1 MSKVLKFIVNLV
13 VLLSIVVAAALLV
26 PPLLGVDTVIND
38 NSNIETNLPV
48 GAVAYGKQGDTEG
61 LKKEDKIIYI
71 EGSAQYVY
79 EIQDMDTTAGAYKV
93 KDVYNKNSDVES
105 ITLQDKVS
113 KAVLTIPFIG
123 YAAIALQSKT
133 GLMVVGAV
141 IVLLIILFILSEVL
155 RRGDDED
162 EEEDD
167 EDDEEE
173 DDEEEEPGYWER
185 RRLRKEE
192 KRRQKEAEYE
202 EEDDEDE
209 EEELST
215 KERRRL
221 KKEEKRRRKLE
232 KKGLLEDDDEK
243 EEQEETD
250 ELFVPEDTSSEAVSS
265 ESPQELQGFDEAM
278 KDAMSSI
285 ASGIAQVS
293 EPENVPDATVIMPDA
308 EEIEKAVQEIE
319 ETSMMVEALEE
330 QEVAEEVEA
339 ETEEALETD
348 EEQINEEVLEV
359 DEEQIN
365 EEILEA
371 DEEPISE
378 EAENDVP
385 ENITEDIIIEE
396 TQTEVFAEEEN
407 PVNLNAVPKTPSID
421 ELLAKAAEAGEQPEV
436 KKDEENEV
444 TLLDYSD
451 LL

>member
-48 GAVAYGKQGDTEG
+48 GAVAYGRQVDTEKLNKG
-61 LKKEDKIIYI
+61 DKILYM

-79 EIQDMDTTAGAYKV
+79 EIQDMDTTAGSYKV
-93 KDVYNKNSDVES
+93 KDVYNKNSDAES

-113 KAVLTIPFIG
+113 KAVITIPFIG

-141 IVLLIILFILSEVL
+141 IILLIILFILSEVL
-155 RRGDDED
+155 RRGDDDEEED
-162 EEEDD
+162 EEEY
-167 EDDEEE
+167 EEE
-173 DDEEEEPGYWER
+173 DDDEDEEDEPGYWER
-185 RRLRKEE
+185 RRLKKEE

-202 EEDDEDE
+202 EDDDDDEEE
-209 EEELST
+209 EEELSA

-232 KKGLLEDDDEK
+232 KKGLLEDDEE
-243 EEQEETD
+243 EEQEQED
-250 ELFVPEDTSSEAVSS
+250 ANDVFVPENTFSEPAAS
-265 ESPQELQGFDEAM
+265 EPEQELQGFDEAM

-293 EPENVPDATVIMPDA
+293 EPENVPDATVVMPDA
-308 EEIEKAVQEIE
+308 EELEKAVQEAEGTLETVE
-319 ETSMMVEALEE
+319 EPEV
-330 QEVAEEVEA
+330 QEFAA
-339 ETEEALETD
+339 ETELEPEAEETQAV
-348 EEQINEEVLEV
+348 ENI
-359 DEEQIN
+359 
-365 EEILEA
+365 EA
-371 DEEPISE
+371 DMQEDI
-378 EAENDVP
+378 A
-385 ENITEDIIIEE
+385 EDIIIEE
-396 TQTEVFAEEEN
+396 TPTEETEVQLSEEEA
-407 PVNLNAVPKTPSID
+407 PVNVNAVPKTPSLD
-421 ELLAKAAEAGEQPEV
+421 ELLAKAAAAGEQPEV

>member
-48 GAVAYGKQGDTEG
+48 GAVAYGRQVDTEKLNKG
-61 LKKEDKIIYI
+61 DKILYM

-79 EIQDMDTTAGAYKV
+79 EIQDMDTTAGSYKV
-93 KDVYNKNSDVES
+93 KDVYNKNSDAES

-113 KAVLTIPFIG
+113 KAVITIPFIG

-141 IVLLIILFILSEVL
+141 IILLIILFILSEVL
-155 RRGDDED
+155 RRGDDDEEED
-162 EEEDD
+162 EEEY
-167 EDDEEE
+167 EEE
-173 DDEEEEPGYWER
+173 DDDEDEEDEPGYWER
-185 RRLRKEE
+185 RRLKKEE

-202 EEDDEDE
+202 EDDDDDEEE
-209 EEELST
+209 EEELSA

-232 KKGLLEDDDEK
+232 KKGLLEDDEE
-243 EEQEETD
+243 EEQEQED
-250 ELFVPEDTSSEAVSS
+250 MNDVFVPENTFSEPAAS
-265 ESPQELQGFDEAM
+265 EPEQELQGFDEAM

-293 EPENVPDATVIMPDA
+293 EPENVPDATVVMPDA
-308 EEIEKAVQEIE
+308 EELEKAVQEAEGTLETVE
-319 ETSMMVEALEE
+319 EPEV
-330 QEVAEEVEA
+330 QEFAA
-339 ETEEALETD
+339 ETELEPEAEETQAV
-348 EEQINEEVLEV
+348 ENI
-359 DEEQIN
+359 
-365 EEILEA
+365 EA
-371 DEEPISE
+371 DMQEDI
-378 EAENDVP
+378 A
-385 ENITEDIIIEE
+385 EDIIIEE
-396 TQTEVFAEEEN
+396 TPTEETEVQLSEEEEI
-407 PVNLNAVPKTPSID
+407 PVNVNAVPKTPSLN
-421 ELLAKAAEAGEQPEV
+421 ELLAKAAAAGEEPEV

-444 TLLDYSD
+444 ILLDYSD

>member
-48 GAVAYGKQGDTEG
+48 GAVAYGRQVDTEK
-61 LKKEDKIIYI
+61 LKKEDKILYM

-79 EIQDMDTTAGAYKV
+79 EIQDMDTTAGSYKV
-93 KDVYNKNSDVES
+93 KDVYNKNSDAES

-113 KAVLTIPFIG
+113 KAVITIPFIG

-141 IVLLIILFILSEVL
+141 IILLIILFILSEVL
-155 RRGDDED
+155 RRGDDD
-162 EEEDD
+162 EEED
-167 EDDEEE
+167 EE
-173 DDEEEEPGYWER
+173 DEPGYWER
-185 RRLRKEE
+185 RRLKKEE
-192 KRRQKEAEYE
+192 KCRQREAEYE
-202 EEDDEDE
+202 EDDDDEEE
-209 EEELST
+209 EEELSA

-232 KKGLLEDDDEK
+232 KKGLLEEDDE
-243 EEQEETD
+243 EEQEQED
-250 ELFVPEDTSSEAVSS
+250 MNDVFVPENTFSEPAAS
-265 ESPQELQGFDEAM
+265 EPEQELQGFDEAM

-293 EPENVPDATVIMPDA
+293 EPENVPDATVVMPDA
-308 EEIEKAVQEIE
+308 EELEKAVQEAE
-319 ETSMMVEALEE
+319 GMLET
-330 QEVAEEVEA
+330 AEEPEVQEFAA
-339 ETEEALETD
+339 ETELEPEAEETQAV
-348 EEQINEEVLEV
+348 ENI
-359 DEEQIN
+359 
-365 EEILEA
+365 EA
-371 DEEPISE
+371 DM
-378 EAENDVP
+378 P
-385 ENITEDIIIEE
+385 EDIAEDIIIEE
-396 TQTEVFAEEEN
+396 TPTEETEVQLSEEEEI
-407 PVNLNAVPKTPSID
+407 PVNVNAVPKTPSLN
-421 ELLAKAAEAGEQPEV
+421 ELLAKAAAAGEEPEV

>member
-13 VLLSIVVAAALLV
+13 VLLSIVVAVALLV

-48 GAVAYGKQGDTEG
+48 GAVAYGRQVDTEK
-61 LKKEDKIIYI
+61 LKKEDKILYM

-79 EIQDMDTTAGAYKV
+79 EIQDMDTTAGSYKV
-93 KDVYNKNSDVES
+93 KDVYNKNNDAES

-113 KAVLTIPFIG
+113 KAVITIPFIG

-141 IVLLIILFILSEVL
+141 IILLIILFILSEVL
-155 RRGDDED
+155 RRGDDD
-162 EEEDD
+162 EEED
-167 EDDEEE
+167 EE
-173 DDEEEEPGYWER
+173 
-185 RRLRKEE
+185 
-192 KRRQKEAEYE
+192 EYE

-209 EEELST
+209 EDEEDEPGYWERRRLKKEEKCRQREAEYEEDDDDEEEEEELSA

-232 KKGLLEDDDEK
+232 KKGLLEEDDE
-243 EEQEETD
+243 EEQEQED
-250 ELFVPEDTSSEAVSS
+250 MNDVFVPENTFSEPAAS
-265 ESPQELQGFDEAM
+265 EPEQELQGFDEAM

-293 EPENVPDATVIMPDA
+293 EPENVPDATVVMPDA
-308 EEIEKAVQEIE
+308 EELEKAVQEAE
-319 ETSMMVEALEE
+319 GMLET
-330 QEVAEEVEA
+330 AEEPEVQEFAA
-339 ETEEALETD
+339 ETELEPEAEETQAV
-348 EEQINEEVLEV
+348 ENI
-359 DEEQIN
+359 
-365 EEILEA
+365 EA
-371 DEEPISE
+371 DM
-378 EAENDVP
+378 P
-385 ENITEDIIIEE
+385 EDIAEDIIIEE
-396 TQTEVFAEEEN
+396 TPTEETEVQLSEEEEI
-407 PVNLNAVPKTPSID
+407 PVNVNAVPKTPSLN
-421 ELLAKAAEAGEQPEV
+421 ELLAKAAAAGEEPEV

>member
-48 GAVAYGKQGDTEG
+48 GAVAYGRQVDTEKLNKG
-61 LKKEDKIIYI
+61 DKILYM

-79 EIQDMDTTAGAYKV
+79 EIQDMDTTAGSYKV
-93 KDVYNKNSDVES
+93 KDVYNKNSDAES

-113 KAVLTIPFIG
+113 KAVITIPFIG

-141 IVLLIILFILSEVL
+141 IILLIILFILSEVL
-155 RRGDDED
+155 RRGDDDEEED
-162 EEEDD
+162 EEEY
-167 EDDEEE
+167 EEE
-173 DDEEEEPGYWER
+173 DDDEDEEDEPGYWER
-185 RRLRKEE
+185 RRLKKEE

-202 EEDDEDE
+202 EDDDDDEEE
-209 EEELST
+209 EEELSA

-232 KKGLLEDDDEK
+232 KKGLLEDDEE
-243 EEQEETD
+243 EEQEQEGMND
-250 ELFVPEDTSSEAVSS
+250 VFVPENTFSEPAAS
-265 ESPQELQGFDEAM
+265 EPAASEPEQELQGFDEAM

-293 EPENVPDATVIMPDA
+293 EPENVPDATVVMPDA
-308 EEIEKAVQEIE
+308 EELEKAVQEAEVTLETVE
-319 ETSMMVEALEE
+319 EPEV
-330 QEVAEEVEA
+330 QEFAA
-339 ETEEALETD
+339 ETELEPEAEETQAV
-348 EEQINEEVLEV
+348 ENI
-359 DEEQIN
+359 
-365 EEILEA
+365 EA
-371 DEEPISE
+371 DMQEDI
-378 EAENDVP
+378 A
-385 ENITEDIIIEE
+385 EDIIIEE
-396 TQTEVFAEEEN
+396 TPTEETEVQLSEEEEI
-407 PVNLNAVPKTPSID
+407 PVNVNAVPKTPSLN
-421 ELLAKAAEAGEQPEV
+421 ELLAKAAAAGEEPEV

>member
-48 GAVAYGKQGDTEG
+48 GAVAYGRQVDTEKLNKG
-61 LKKEDKIIYI
+61 DKILYM

-79 EIQDMDTTAGAYKV
+79 EIQDMDTTAGSYKV
-93 KDVYNKNSDVES
+93 KDVYNKNSDAES

-113 KAVLTIPFIG
+113 KAVITIPFIG

-141 IVLLIILFILSEVL
+141 IILLIILFILSEVL
-155 RRGDDED
+155 RRGDDDEEED
-162 EEEDD
+162 EEEY
-167 EDDEEE
+167 EEE
-173 DDEEEEPGYWER
+173 DDDEDEEDEPGYWER
-185 RRLRKEE
+185 RRLKKEE

-202 EEDDEDE
+202 EDDDDDEEE
-209 EEELST
+209 EEELSA

-232 KKGLLEDDDEK
+232 KKGLLEDDEE
-243 EEQEETD
+243 EEQEQEGMND
-250 ELFVPEDTSSEAVSS
+250 VFVPENTFSEPAAS
-265 ESPQELQGFDEAM
+265 EPEQELQGFDEAM

-293 EPENVPDATVIMPDA
+293 EPENVPDATVVMPDA
-308 EEIEKAVQEIE
+308 EELEKAVQEAEVTLETVE
-319 ETSMMVEALEE
+319 EPEV
-330 QEVAEEVEA
+330 QEFAA
-339 ETEEALETD
+339 ETELEPEAEETQAV
-348 EEQINEEVLEV
+348 ENI
-359 DEEQIN
+359 
-365 EEILEA
+365 EA
-371 DEEPISE
+371 DMQEDI
-378 EAENDVP
+378 A
-385 ENITEDIIIEE
+385 EDIIIEE
-396 TQTEVFAEEEN
+396 TPTEETEVQLSEEEEI
-407 PVNLNAVPKTPSID
+407 PVNVNAVPKTPSLN
-421 ELLAKAAEAGEQPEV
+421 ELLAKAAAAGEEPEV